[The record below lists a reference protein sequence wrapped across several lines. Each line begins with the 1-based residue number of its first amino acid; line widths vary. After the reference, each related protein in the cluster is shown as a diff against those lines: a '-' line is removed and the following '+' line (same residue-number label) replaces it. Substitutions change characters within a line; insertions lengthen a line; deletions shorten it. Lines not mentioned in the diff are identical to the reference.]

1 MWTEGEQDFIRV
13 DWYPGMI
20 FAPVDRQFH
29 QHFTTSKTPSRYL
42 ALIGGGNAR
51 YPLTQKKRDYSTA
64 KDGGQGTIAKS
75 TREGGSQVE
84 YEDQDPRIHEIWLE
98 EMRKNDIERSSR
110 SSAVRNRS
118 RPSPLARTP
127 YPAIMS
133 FASNFAGIACT

>member
-1 MWTEGEQDFIRV
+1 
-13 DWYPGMI
+13 MI

-98 EMRKNDIERSSR
+98 EMRKNDIEPQFEKFGGPATEAGRRRSLERLTRR
-110 SSAVRNRS
+110 SC
-118 RPSPLARTP
+118 PSHRTSP
-127 YPAIMS
+127 GS
-133 FASNFAGIACT
+133 LCT